1 LPRLYFAGPLF
12 SEAERIFN
20 ATLTERIEELGFAV
34 FLPQRDG
41 FEKQGSQHATLS
53 VEQVARRIFELDKSE
68 VYRSDVLLMILDGRV
83 PDEGAALELGLAHA
97 DRERRGIRRPLIG
110 LMTDWRSAFPNEP
123 LNAMLFGAL
132 DEVHTTVD
140 ATMARLAAVHAEL
153 ST

>member
-1 LPRLYFAGPLF
+1 MLRLYFAAPLF
-12 SEAERIFN
+12 SDAERDFN
-20 ATLTERIEELGFAV
+20 AALTASIEALGIEV

-53 VEQVARRIFELDKSE
+53 VAQVARRIFELDKSE

-83 PDEGAALELGLAHA
+83 PDEGAAVELGLAYA
-97 DRERRGIRRPLIG
+97 DRDRRGIERPIIG

-140 ATMARLAAVHAEL
+140 VLLARLASVV
-153 ST
+153 SSG